1 MALDTHNALGY
12 ILSPSAHSLLPLLC
26 VRTVIGDAC
35 VDDSDESH
43 GSLQVREILSRLP
56 LIAAQQLKQSV

>member
-12 ILSPSAHSLLPLLC
+12 ILSPFSPPSSVH
-26 VRTVIGDAC
+26 TVIGDAC

-56 LIAAQQLKQSV
+56 LIAPQQLKQSV